1 MHGTQWLNANFPLPQ
16 VDVNLNLHLMTT
28 QLQHQVKK
36 DVGDFLGCLYILA
49 VSITSLTINPSRGI
63 LAFPVGGTS
72 VEGASILLM
81 RGAFRGS
88 NKSWRLFQ
96 HWCPCAFVSTNPTFR
111 HTHTKQNGSNSAHVF
126 RQTSRYMS
134 PLSLRSGMSRPQHQL
149 LQADLCL
156 RTAPIIFVTAITHD
170 EQQQKNLVKS

>member
-1 MHGTQWLNANFPLPQ
+1 MIRAMHGTQWLNANFPLPQ

-49 VSITSLTINPSRGI
+49 VSITILTINPSRGI

-88 NKSWRLFQ
+88 NKSCR
-96 HWCPCAFVSTNPTFR
+96 
-111 HTHTKQNGSNSAHVF
+111 
-126 RQTSRYMS
+126 
-134 PLSLRSGMSRPQHQL
+134 
-149 LQADLCL
+149 
-156 RTAPIIFVTAITHD
+156 
-170 EQQQKNLVKS
+170 